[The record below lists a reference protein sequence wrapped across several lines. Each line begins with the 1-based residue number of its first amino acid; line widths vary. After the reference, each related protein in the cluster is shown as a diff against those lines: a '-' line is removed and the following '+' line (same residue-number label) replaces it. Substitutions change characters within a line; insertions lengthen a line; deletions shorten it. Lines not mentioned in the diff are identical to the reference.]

1 MTLMGSSSDISVEV
15 DETKQRGC
23 TEKTG
28 CFFCQ
33 GGDQMFGPLSRVC
46 SLWKQMDLEIE
57 EQQAV
62 LGSCEV
68 GSLKVCDC
76 ECVNLVKL
84 DEVFLFK
91 LAYFDVPSN

>member
-1 MTLMGSSSDISVEV
+1 MKLNRGDV
-15 DETKQRGC
+15 QRRLGV
-23 TEKTG
+23 
-28 CFFCQ
+28 FCQ
-33 GGDQMFGPLSRVC
+33 GGYQMFGPLSRVC